1 MVCAYIGFGSN
12 VGARLSHINHALQ
25 RLSETDG
32 VSLTQVSSLYETEPV
47 GDKAQEA
54 FLNGVVAVETSLSPN
69 QLLERLQQIE
79 RQVGRQQR
87 RRWGPR
93 EIDLDLLIY
102 DQCCINTP
110 ELVLPHLELH
120 KRRFVLTPFAEIAPD
135 VIHPILQQN
144 IQTLLRNLTDENT
157 VERVAP
163 AGVPYQH

>member
-1 MVCAYIGFGSN
+1 MVSAYIGFGSN
-12 VGARLSHINHALQ
+12 VGRRLSYINQALQ
-25 RLSETDG
+25 RLSETEG

-47 GDKAQEA
+47 GDKTQAP
-54 FLNGVVAVETSLSPN
+54 FLNGVVAIETSLSPN

-79 RQVGRQQR
+79 GQGGRQQR

-102 DQCCINTP
+102 DQCCLNTP
-110 ELVLPHLELH
+110 ELVLPHSELH

-135 VIHPILQQN
+135 AIHPILQQN
-144 IQTLLRNLTDENT
+144 IRTLLCNLTDDNN

-163 AGVPYQH
+163 AGIPY

>member
-1 MVCAYIGFGSN
+1 MAYAYIGFGSN
-12 VGARLSHINHALQ
+12 LGDRFSYINQALQ
-25 RLSETDG
+25 RLSETEG
-32 VSLTQVSSLYETEPV
+32 VSLTQVSALYETEPV
-47 GDKAQEA
+47 GYEAQDP
-54 FLNGVVAVETSLSPN
+54 FLNGVSAIETSLSPN

-79 RQVGRQQR
+79 QQVGRQQR

-110 ELVLPHLELH
+110 ELVLPHSELH

-135 VIHPILQQN
+135 VIHPILQQH
-144 IQTLLRNLTDENT
+144 IRTLLCNVTDDNR

-163 AGVPYQH
+163 AGIPYQH